1 MQIFFC
7 AALFYACSFLFS
19 LCSYH
24 HYVKGDLSM
33 LIIVFQSFVVLGC
46 IESCRQCSSRSS
58 SNTVNNNSSNNAF
71 ATTSTTIITAGITAT
86 KSNQKRSFIIPIV
99 TLRHNNTQSLQ
110 YTSSSLFTGS
120 FFSFM
125 LVTGMMALHYNSLS
139 MIIVSRN
146 VANLVLMVGDYIAF
160 RKPPDVYVAMIYC
173 MLLAGAIVAALKQH
187 TFSVT
192 RIGLL
197 WMMANCI
204 CTAGYILCMKHF
216 ITNMFVVTS
225 KNSNNSVIPMTQH
238 QLSSPPTSG
247 STNKITGMIYSI
259 IFIHNALCIV
269 FLLPAAYMMGE
280 VSLFVEST
288 AIHTTE
294 YASKTIIAGVLCFI
308 FNYALLNCLEQQSTH
323 TKQHQ
328 TTNTSCNTGSSIPSH
343 SPQQNQRCPS
353 ISERRTKKMLV

>member
-1 MQIFFC
+1 
-7 AALFYACSFLFS
+7 
-19 LCSYH
+19 
-24 HYVKGDLSM
+24 VKGDLSI

-46 IESCRQCSSRSS
+46 IESCRQCSRSS
-58 SNTVNNNSSNNAF
+58 HTGSSTSTY
-71 ATTSTTIITAGITAT
+71 ATTTTITTGISAT
-86 KSNQKRSFIIPIV
+86 KSNQKRSSILPVVSF
-99 TLRHNNTQSLQ
+99 RSSNTQSLNS
-110 YTSSSLFTGS
+110 TSVSLFTGL

-160 RKPPDVYVAMIYC
+160 RKPPDVYVAMIYN
-173 MLLAGAIVAALKQH
+173 MLLAGAIIAALKQH

-204 CTAGYILCMKHF
+204 STAGYILCMKHF
-216 ITNMFVVTS
+216 ITSMFVSS
-225 KNSNNSVIPMTQH
+225 KNNSVIPLTQH

-308 FNYALLNCLEQQSTH
+308 FNYALLNCVEQQSTY
-323 TKQHQ
+323 TKQHH
-328 TTNTSCNTGSSIPSH
+328 TNTSCTSSIPPH
-343 SPQQNQRCPS
+343 SQQNQRRPS
-353 ISERRTKKMLV
+353 ISERRTKKILV